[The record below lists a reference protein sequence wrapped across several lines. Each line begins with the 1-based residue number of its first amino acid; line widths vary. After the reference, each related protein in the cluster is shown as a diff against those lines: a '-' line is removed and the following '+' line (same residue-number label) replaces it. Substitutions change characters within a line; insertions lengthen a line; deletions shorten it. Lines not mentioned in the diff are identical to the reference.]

1 MEFIPLENNIQGGR
15 VTRNLEKI
23 EMFVVNTELYLDGA
37 CKDKG
42 KHEVELVLQYNLEL
56 TLRLGKALLVD
67 HKLEFKKLLRNLEE
81 TMFYKL
87 PSLDKVTLS
96 E

>member
-1 MEFIPLENNIQGGR
+1 
-15 VTRNLEKI
+15 
-23 EMFVVNTELYLDGA
+23 MFVANAEIYLDGS

-87 PSLDKVTLS
+87 PSLEKVTLS